1 MSLGVRP
8 LGFYIIS
15 FTMFAF
21 LLFGV
26 LSTVYEKRQEEFPMR
41 NHPIHPFETT
51 IVLVKTRH
59 LPKWA
64 SMRFGLSVDDIPC
77 AQSAAQ
83 SVPRSCSVLIDF
95 HFIDSAG
102 FSTIPRSN
110 HLVTQLDILLT

>member
-41 NHPIHPFETT
+41 NHPIHPIEIT
-51 IVLVKTRH
+51 IVLVKT
-59 LPKWA
+59 
-64 SMRFGLSVDDIPC
+64 
-77 AQSAAQ
+77 
-83 SVPRSCSVLIDF
+83 
-95 HFIDSAG
+95 
-102 FSTIPRSN
+102 
-110 HLVTQLDILLT
+110 